1 MDPLV
6 LRYVVAFGWRIHPV
20 LPKAKRPLIKDHLN
34 RSTSDVG
41 QLLLWEREFPGCR
54 WGLATGERSGVVVI
68 DIDKRPEHWGLDSL
82 EELDLGGLSPA
93 TPTVHTP
100 SGGLH
105 WYFRWPGCYLRS
117 TAGVLPD
124 GRKCPGV
131 DIRGDGG
138 SAILPP
144 EPGRFWDPL
153 LNLDLPLAPLPL
165 WARTRP
171 QPTSWRPWRIGERK
185 PEDEETSER
194 AAKDAI
200 DAAAREALMAQ
211 LGQQQ
216 HELNRSAFIIGQW
229 VAGCGAAYGYGR
241 QRLADL
247 ADSIPNLDARRPWDR
262 RLLAKMLNRAF
273 VAGEVHPR
281 RAPWT

>member
-41 QLLLWEREFPGCR
+41 QLLLWEREFPRCR

-82 EELDLGGLSPA
+82 KELDLDGRGPA

-105 WYFRWPGCYLRS
+105 WYFRWPGCYVRS
-117 TAGVLPD
+117 TAGALPD
-124 GRKCPGV
+124 RRKCPGV

-144 EPGRFWDPL
+144 EPGRFWDEHL
-153 LNLDLPLAPLPL
+153 GLDLPLAELPP
-165 WARTRP
+165 WAKP
-171 QPTSWRPWRIGERK
+171 VPEQPARAPERRYYNPASNGDFTAYGE
-185 PEDEETSER
+185 
-194 AAKDAI
+194 AAI
-200 DAAAREALMAQ
+200 DSIVDEIRSAGVDQ
-211 LGQQQ
+211 LG
-216 HELNRSAFIIGQW
+216 
-229 VAGCGAAYGYGR
+229 
-241 QRLADL
+241 
-247 ADSIPNLDARRPWDR
+247 
-262 RLLAKMLNRAF
+262 LLTEKVKSTN
-273 VAGEVHPR
+273 PSS
-281 RAPWT
+281 PQSQPKQ